1 MIMARVELKNITKVY
16 NDNFKAVDKV
26 NIDIADEEFLILLG
40 PSGCGKSTILRMVAG
55 LEDITDGQLL
65 INETPMNDVRPKE
78 RGIAMVFQNYA
89 LYPHMT
95 VAQNLSFGLELNKV
109 PKKEIKE
116 RMTDVAKILKIESLL
131 HKKPKHLSG
140 GQRQRVALGRAI
152 IRKPNVFLF
161 DEPLSNLDAKLRVH
175 MRAEIIDLHRR
186 LKSTAIYVTHDQVEA
201 MTLGDKIVLMKDGV
215 VQQQGPPLELYN
227 HPKNTFVASFI
238 GSPSM
243 NLFEVQVSKDPDG
256 PSKSGLTILSNPNF
270 NVLLEV
276 DQQPNLENYAGKM
289 IIIGIRPEHIM
300 ITEKANA
307 ENSISGDIQMIEN
320 MGDESYVFFSNPSQE
335 SEHMVAKIAA
345 DVSHKVGDKL
355 YACIN
360 PDKIHLFDSLTTE
373 VLL

>member
-1 MIMARVELKNITKVY
+1 MARVELKNITKVY

-65 INETPMNDVRPKE
+65 IDDKPMNDVRPKE

-201 MTLGDKIVLMKDGV
+201 MTLGDIIVLMKDGV

-243 NLFEVQVSKDPDG
+243 NLFEVQVSNDSVD
-256 PSKSGLTILSNPNF
+256 SKSIILSNANF
-270 NVLLEV
+270 NVLLNT
-276 DQQPNLENYAGKM
+276 DQLSNMKNYVGKT

-300 ITEKANA
+300 TTEKSNT
-307 ENSISGDIQMIEN
+307 ENSISGDIQMIEH
-320 MGDESYVFFSNPSQE
+320 MGDESYVFFSNPSHD

-345 DVSHKVGDKL
+345 DVSHKIGDKL
-355 YACIN
+355 HACIN
-360 PDKIHLFDSLTTE
+360 PDKIHLFDSQTTE
-373 VLL
+373 VIL